1 MAFYYSKYTPFILS
15 LSPKSGLIIL
25 ARGGMQF
32 RAAAY
37 GSEVRLAATDF
48 QGFPSAQIK
57 FVRAA
62 LCFKDKVQLFHAV
75 NLDKKIKNSF
85 LAQKLEKK
93 RREQKCTVKPRN
105 DSFFIAPLLG

>member
-1 MAFYYSKYTPFILS
+1 MSFGFIVRLAV
-15 LSPKSGLIIL
+15 LYLEVFP

-75 NLDKKIKNSF
+75 NFHIDRPIGVICPYGGVYLKARSEEHTSE
-85 LAQKLEKK
+85 LQS
-93 RREQKCTVKPRN
+93 P
-105 DSFFIAPLLG
+105 S